1 MLRRII
7 ENLTLL
13 STWLRKRQRVATS
26 EHPVMVNLGSGLTVA
41 PGWVH
46 VDGSLNALASRWP
59 KALLTVLYQ
68 WCDNRQWFSREQY
81 IQILTQHRFV
91 HHRLQYGVPF
101 GDEMVDVIYSSHALE
116 HIFPEES
123 QSLLRDAYRALKRG
137 GLIRLAVPDLEYAL
151 RLYQSGAK
159 EQALEFFFS
168 RNRSGYLNHHH
179 YMYDFELLK
188 NLLEKVGFVEVQ
200 RCSFRQG
207 AMRDANILD
216 NRPEE
221 TLFVEARK

>member
-7 ENLTLL
+7 ENLTLF
-13 STWLRKRQRVATS
+13 STWLKKRQRVATNA
-26 EHPVMVNLGSGLTVA
+26 HPVMVNLGSGLTVA
-41 PGWVH
+41 PGWIN
-46 VDGSLNALASRWP
+46 VDGSLNALVSCLP
-59 KALLTVLYQ
+59 QALLKILYQ
-68 WCDNRQWFSREQY
+68 WSDNRQWISREQY
-81 IQILTQHRFV
+81 IQTLKQYRFV

-101 GDEMVDVIYSSHALE
+101 DDEMVEVIYSSHALE
-116 HIFPEES
+116 HIFLEEA
-123 QSLLRDAYRALKRG
+123 QALLQDAYRALKAG

-151 RLYQSGAK
+151 RVYQSGAK

-188 NLLEKVGFVEVQ
+188 NMLEKVGFVKVQ

-207 AMRDANILD
+207 NMRDADILD

>member
-1 MLRRII
+1 
-7 ENLTLL
+7 
-13 STWLRKRQRVATS
+13 
-26 EHPVMVNLGSGLTVA
+26 MVNLGSGLTVA

-59 KALLTVLYQ
+59 RAVVNVLYR
-68 WCDNRQWFSREQY
+68 WSDNRQWFSQEQY
-81 IQILTQHRFV
+81 VQILSEHRFV

-101 GDEMVDVIYSSHALE
+101 GDEAVDVIYSSHALE
-116 HIFPEES
+116 HIFLEEA
-123 QSLLRDAYRALKRG
+123 QALLHDAYRALKKG
-137 GLIRLAVPDLEYAL
+137 GLIRLAVPDLEHAL

-159 EQALEFFFS
+159 EQALDFFFN

-188 NLLEKVGFVEVQ
+188 NLLEKAGFAEVE
-200 RCSFRQG
+200 RSRFREG
-207 AMRDANILD
+207 RMKDAVILD
-216 NRPEE
+216 NRQEE